1 MMRHFDKTSG
11 GQGLL
16 EVVIVMVLFTAAL
29 AAAVPAYLGIQG
41 HKADKAAK
49 AHLYAAVPMAQAYRM
64 RHHGTYA
71 RMDAADLLTIDPR
84 VSPTLTVAWARK
96 HQYCLTETVHGKTWS
111 LRGPYTGSP
120 PYSAGGTCG

>member
-1 MMRHFDKTSG
+1 MMRHFNNTSA

-29 AAAVPAYLGIQG
+29 AAAVPAYLGMQG

-49 AHLYAAVPMAQAYRM
+49 AHLYAAVPIAQAYRM

-71 RMDAADLLTIDPR
+71 GMDTTDLLTIDPR
-84 VSPTLTVAWARK
+84 VSPTLTVAWVRK
-96 HQYCLTETVHGKTWS
+96 HGYCLTDTVHGNTWS
-111 LRGPYTGSP
+111 LRGPFTGNA
-120 PYSAGGTCG
+120 PYRASGTCD